1 MPEEISWD
9 RNKHFPCGLV
19 LLSVLDGSHSFP
31 LPCGPGLLPRASH
44 LSPQPQLFSEV
55 ARGGPGE
62 QLMADNPAW
71 ASGEAGGCGR
81 ESRERRH
88 TRLWGFGTFLCMLTA
103 PQPHPG
109 PFLPLRQEEAAR
121 LSTALMKFNSAR
133 ACPSV
138 VRENNSNG

>member
-62 QLMADNPAW
+62 QLMADTLPGLLERQGDVGERAGRGGTPA
-71 ASGEAGGCGR
+71 
-81 ESRERRH
+81 
-88 TRLWGFGTFLCMLTA
+88 FGV
-103 PQPHPG
+103 
-109 PFLPLRQEEAAR
+109 
-121 LSTALMKFNSAR
+121 SAHFS
-133 ACPSV
+133 AC
-138 VRENNSNG
+138 